1 MEALARAASV
11 AKPTLYAYFADKDAI
26 LSALAEE
33 LIAGQ
38 RSGLREALSG
48 DGDLAL
54 RIAAALVVRG
64 KHAMRIRGSP
74 HGRELYGGAAPF
86 AGPLLAD
93 LEAELARDVEDALA
107 HAGVGRA
114 RLLAQLLLAASS
126 GIAEK
131 ATAPAE
137 LGPALRLLCERVI
150 RPELPGQR

>member
-1 MEALARAASV
+1 MEAIARAAGV
-11 AKPTLYAYFADKDAI
+11 AKPTLYAYFADRDAI

-33 LIAGQ
+33 LIAAQ
-38 RSGLREALSG
+38 RRDLREALSG
-48 DGDLAL
+48 DGEPAL

-64 KHAMRIRGSP
+64 KHAMRVRASP
-74 HGRELYGGAAPF
+74 HGRELYGGETLF
-86 AGPLLAD
+86 AGPLLRD
-93 LEAELARDVEDALA
+93 LEAELARDVEDTLA
-107 HAGVGRA
+107 RAGVQRA
-114 RLLAQLLLAASS
+114 RLLGQLLLAASS